1 KIRNTLTIDADQ
13 RLRLSDTLAHN
24 ASLMLRVF
32 ATARS
37 ISMDPENGLGI
48 AHVPNRRPSIQRRL
62 DVGASHLSTQAT
74 AASSFGRA
82 ILFFCLALL
91 VLGVLP
97 AMFAFWACIIVLIF
111 TCLRLRLQ
119 AQHVHQALELDDLGR
134 RGASRNLGTPGGP
147 VLRVIPGAGLLLLHA
162 DPHAVL
168 QRINLQLRHLDNI
181 DEEMGVP
188 DSDLPFARSPFSAA
202 AAGAGNFGARP
213 PPVSEA
219 DIAALPCYT
228 YKLPRGAAAAP
239 ACGAAAVDAS
249 TSPAAAGAAAAEGCK
264 GRSPIPQASI
274 PASLQ
279 VTSSSGAGGQTT
291 PGLGRLS
298 SGCSGAAPGAT
309 VGGELARAR
318 VIGGSDGGAVAPAGL
333 MCPVCLDA
341 VEEGSTVMTLP
352 CLHQFHASCVTP
364 WLRQQGIYATCPM
377 CKTPVFQ

>member
-1 KIRNTLTIDADQ
+1 
-13 RLRLSDTLAHN
+13 
-24 ASLMLRVF
+24 MLRGF

-37 ISMDPENGLGI
+37 TSMDQENGLGI
-48 AHVPNRRPSIQRRL
+48 AHGPNRRTSIQRRL
-62 DVGASHLSTQAT
+62 DVGASHLSNQAT

-134 RGASRNLGTPGGP
+134 RGASSLHLGTPGGP

-168 QRINLQLRHLDNI
+168 QRINVQLRHLDNI
-181 DEEMGVP
+181 DEEMGVTE
-188 DSDLPFARSPFSAA
+188 SDLPFAHSPFSAA
-202 AAGAGNFGARP
+202 TAGAGNFGARP
-213 PPVSEA
+213 PPVSDA

-228 YKLPRGAAAAP
+228 YKLPRGAAAAS

-249 TSPAAAGAAAAEGCK
+249 TTIFASPVAAAAGAAAAEGCAA
-264 GRSPIPQASI
+264 RSPIPQASS

-279 VTSSSGAGGQTT
+279 VASSSGAGGQPT

-298 SGCSGAAPGAT
+298 SGCAAAAAGAT
-309 VGGELARAR
+309 GGELVRARA
-318 VIGGSDGGAVAPAGL
+318 IGGSDGGAVGPAGL
-333 MCPVCLDA
+333 TCPVCLDA
-341 VEEGSTVMTLP
+341 VAEGSTVMTLP